1 MSRYGQR
8 DWEGAPARIYN
19 KWVLRLCYQMK
30 IHAMILP
37 MPFPTQV
44 VVMLIPIARTVTS
57 AKTPMILR
65 IIIRSC
71 SNALRCMQR

>member
-1 MSRYGQR
+1 
-8 DWEGAPARIYN
+8 
-19 KWVLRLCYQMK
+19 MK